1 MTAAE
6 VIAFAGS
13 IGMPLQ
19 PWQVQVIEAVYD
31 GRMLLPQGHRRS
43 AGMRQLQELA
53 ERHAGHLARLRLL
66 DEWRIAYGRGGQPV
80 VAASPA
86 PQLSLPPAL
95 QLRVRLNTCAAI
107 A

>member
-1 MTAAE
+1 MA
-6 VIAFAGS
+6 
-13 IGMPLQ
+13 LL

-31 GRMLLPQGHRRS
+31 GRMLLLQGNRRGP
-43 AGMRQLQELA
+43 GMRQLQQLA
-53 ERHAGHLARLRLL
+53 EAHAAHLARTHAL

-80 VAASPA
+80 VATSQA

-95 QLRVRLNTCAAI
+95 QLRVRLNTCGAI

>member
-1 MTAAE
+1 MSAAE

-13 IGMPLQ
+13 IGMQLQ
-19 PWQVQVIEAVYD
+19 PWQVEVIEALYD
-31 GRMLLPQGHRRS
+31 GRMLLLQGNRRS
-43 AGMRQLQELA
+43 AGMRQLRELA
-53 ERHAGHLARLRLL
+53 ERHADHLARVQLL
-66 DEWRIAYGRGGQPV
+66 DEWRIAYPRGGQAV

>member
-1 MTAAE
+1 MSAAD

-13 IGMPLQ
+13 IGMQLL

-31 GRMLLPQGHRRS
+31 GRMLLLQGDRRGP
-43 AGMRQLQELA
+43 GMRQLQQLA
-53 ERHAGHLARLRLL
+53 EAHAAHLAHAHVV
-66 DEWRIAYGRGGQPV
+66 DEWRIAYGRGGRPV
-80 VAASPA
+80 VATSQA

-95 QLRVRLNTCAAI
+95 QLRVRLNTCGAI